1 MNASE
6 SQHILSR
13 LYTDQVYRQA
23 FLAGK
28 DGFYKTY
35 GISDPESIAFLNAV
49 KPEQLEFFAKGLY
62 AKKYHEVM
70 HQIPGTVFLLK
81 DKIGKLFREFSQTP
95 GIYGVHRHHEEA
107 LAFLQFIG
115 KDQSLSP
122 FIQTILKFE
131 ETLISNFISPKR
143 WRVLFLKFNPV
154 SFLKALPSGQAAVI
168 KKRTWIVFK
177 NGKIYKV
184 YGVSRL

>member
-28 DGFYKTY
+28 DAFYKTY
-35 GISDPESIAFLNAV
+35 GISDPESIAFLNAL

-81 DKIGKLFREFSQTP
+81 DKLGALFREFSQTP
-95 GIYGVHRHHEEA
+95 VTYGVHRHHEEA
-107 LAFLQFIG
+107 LAFLKFIE
-115 KDQSLSP
+115 KDSSHSP
-122 FIQTILKFE
+122 LVKTILKFE
-131 ETLISNFISPKR
+131 KALITNFISPKN
-143 WRVLFLKFNPV
+143 WKILIVKFNPVLFLKELQLQGHP
-154 SFLKALPSGQAAVI
+154 VI
-168 KKRTWIVFK
+168 KKKLTLIIFR
-177 NGKIYKV
+177 NGKIGYV
-184 YGVSRL
+184 Y

>member
-6 SQHILSR
+6 SQQILSR
-13 LYTDQVYRQA
+13 LYTDQAYRQA

-28 DGFYKTY
+28 DAFYQSY
-35 GISDPESIAFLNAV
+35 EINDPESIAFLNAL

-81 DKIGKLFREFSQTP
+81 DKIGGLFREFSQIPRT
-95 GIYGVHRHHEEA
+95 YGVHKHHEEA
-107 LAFLQFIG
+107 VAFLQFIG
-115 KDQSLSP
+115 REQSLSP

-131 ETLISNFISPKR
+131 ETLISNFITPKT
-143 WRVLFLKFNPV
+143 WKFLFLKFNPIT
-154 SFLKALPSGQAAVI
+154 FLKDLPSGQAPVI
-168 KKRTWIVFK
+168 KKRTIIVFK

-184 YGVSRL
+184 Y